1 MRRKYIALFELH
13 EYINQF
19 PLSVPQ
25 FPQYNFSKHRLQ
37 LKHEKDMKW
46 KKKEIKI
53 RRGKDNTFVSYSGS
67 ILLNRYTYI

>member
-1 MRRKYIALFELH
+1 MRRKYIALFELYA

-46 KKKEIKI
+46 KK
-53 RRGKDNTFVSYSGS
+53 RNQ
-67 ILLNRYTYI
+67 N